1 MYTPI
6 SKEEL
11 SPIIDYSIHK
21 RYKEYPCSIE
31 NNYTNENFNMTIL
44 QLTDWI
50 MRREPI
56 VTSAGTMF
64 KKRADTPNPMATV
77 IQQFLDARSIHKKEM
92 FKYPKGSEEFEHY
105 NLLQQLDKID
115 VNGLYGTIGM
125 YTSLIYN
132 VNVATSVTSMGRS
145 AVSRM
150 SLCFESFL
158 ANNVK
163 FGSLNE
169 VLQFI
174 DNIVQEKPKR
184 KYKDNLLLDS
194 NIKVNDCFGKII
206 LSCGYRWIPND
217 NEMEIIYKV
226 INNLNQEDINR
237 VYYKNNLYEF
247 MNNSSMRKALITIM
261 ESLQFP
267 YLNPLNCPKEIKPMC
282 EELADILME
291 YVFYGYMYIDCID
304 RCDNMIKSI
313 CMISDTDS
321 TIISLDAWYHF
332 GLNVIKDANIGFAK
346 WAPQQAI
353 YYLEKDEFGDYT
365 EESKELMNPIFYYDP
380 EYDYDFEND
389 ELIELKHVTNPII
402 QYSEDNVRYS
412 LINIMAFI
420 LDTVINAYMEKF
432 TQNNHSYEPGRKCR
446 MIAKN
451 EFLRI

>member
-1 MYTPI
+1 
-6 SKEEL
+6 
-11 SPIIDYSIHK
+11 
-21 RYKEYPCSIE
+21 
-31 NNYTNENFNMTIL
+31 
-44 QLTDWI
+44 
-50 MRREPI
+50 
-56 VTSAGTMF
+56 
-64 KKRADTPNPMATV
+64 
-77 IQQFLDARSIHKKEM
+77 
-92 FKYPKGSEEFEHY
+92 
-105 NLLQQLDKID
+105 
-115 VNGLYGTIGM
+115 M

-174 DNIVQEKPKR
+174 DHIVLEKNRR
-184 KYKDNLLLDS
+184 KYKDYLILD
-194 NIKVNDCFGKII
+194 NDIKASDCFGKII
-206 LSCGYRWIPND
+206 LSCGYRWIPNQE
-217 NEMEIIYKV
+217 EMEIIWRV
-226 INNLNQEDINR
+226 INNLGQEDINR

-247 MNNSSMRKALITIM
+247 MSNKSMQQAIITIM
-261 ESLQFP
+261 ETLEFP
-267 YLNPLNCPKEIKPMC
+267 YLNPLKCPDEIKPMC
-282 EELADILME
+282 EELADILLE
-291 YVFYGYMYIDCID
+291 YVYYGYMYIDCID

-332 GLNVIKDANIGFAK
+332 CLEIIKNANIKFSK
-346 WAPQQAI
+346 WTPKEAI

-365 EESKELMNPIFYYDP
+365 SEAKQLMNPIFYYDP
-380 EYDYDFEND
+380 EYDYDFAND

-412 LINIMAFI
+412 LINIMAFV
-420 LDTVINAYMEKF
+420 LDAVINNYMEKF
-432 TQNNHSYEPGRKCR
+432 TQNNNSYEPGRKCR

-451 EFLRI
+451 EFFPITVYFCNYKNTDCYKS